1 MLEGENPVSKLT
13 VLKLNFLLWS
23 IITFVML
30 KKRVD
35 EYMVLLG
42 NGPQG
47 PIPVYLDLRFPS
59 VLPPLH

>member
-47 PIPVYLDLRFPS
+47 PIPVYLDLHFPS
-59 VLPPLH
+59 LLPPLC